1 MISLASCST
10 LPERS
15 GEPVPAMTF
24 NHIQPIALDVRVSE
38 VVRSAN
44 VDRVRSIEFIKP
56 LDSVVESYLRSKVT
70 ARGSDGAFRVEIHEA
85 SVQKNHVKAGRE
97 MARFLGVFG
106 LDEYVL
112 NVEALLI
119 LERPEL
125 RKTVKMQAGRV
136 IRVSEHSSIAN
147 RERDQLVALEEL
159 LRALDAEFERV
170 IRTEYGDYMR

>member
-1 MISLASCST
+1 
-10 LPERS
+10 
-15 GEPVPAMTF
+15 
-24 NHIQPIALDVRVSE
+24 
-38 VVRSAN
+38 
-44 VDRVRSIEFIKP
+44 
-56 LDSVVESYLRSKVT
+56 
-70 ARGSDGAFRVEIHEA
+70 
-85 SVQKNHVKAGRE
+85 